1 LFSLSSCS
9 YLQWLSLRSKCGLSV
24 NFSLFLSLFLVKCI
38 FCYQSKV
45 KPSLAEFT
53 KCLNYVCLN
62 TLNKLKSRSRNIIY
76 KWVKRIILIFQ
87 WLRKK
92 VKSEIDI
99 IIKKILINSY
109 SIFCHPLP
117 CNTGTCIICL
127 KNNDNN
133 QNKVIHVEIAF
144 LVVFFFTEAYYFIYI
159 YIYLSCGGQVQLLP
173 CSRNMFPHSF
183 WPHLRSSLS
192 VVFMQA
198 CTSMLHV
205 YMANNISLQTLF
217 HIWRSLCWLYNLTL
231 SSQLKVHNFHLQDV
245 ILQ

>member
-1 LFSLSSCS
+1 MFSLSSCS
-9 YLQWLSLRSKCGLSV
+9 YLQWLSLRSKCGISV
-24 NFSLFLSLFLVKCI
+24 NFSLSLSLFLVKCI

-117 CNTGTCIICL
+117 CNTGRCIICL

-144 LVVFFFTEAYYFIYI
+144 LVVFFFYWSILFYI
-159 YIYLSCGGQVQLLP
+159 YIHIPLLWRSGTVAALLEKYVSTFFLVTSKEKFIGGFHAKLV
-173 CSRNMFPHSF
+173 
-183 WPHLRSSLS
+183 
-192 VVFMQA
+192 QA
-198 CTSMLHV
+198 C
-205 YMANNISLQTLF
+205 YMYICEQ
-217 HIWRSLCWLYNLTL
+217 H
-231 SSQLKVHNFHLQDV
+231 
-245 ILQ
+245 